1 MRCKAP
7 TIAPTGCLSCSA
19 IGIPGTPCA
28 SCVMRAHNAAVRLA
42 DQAMRFG
49 SGTVTAKVRMCAA
62 EDARAAWVGAELL
75 LDGLGVLLVCVGF
88 ELPDVP
94 DVARAARR

>member
-1 MRCKAP
+1 MRAP
-7 TIAPTGCLSCSA
+7 IVTPTGCPSCSA

-28 SCVMRAHNAAVRLA
+28 SCVMRAHNAAVRAA

-49 SGTVTAKVRMCAA
+49 SGTVTAEVRMCAA

-75 LDGLGVLLVCVGF
+75 LDGLGVLLVRVGF
-88 ELPDVP
+88 ELPDVA
-94 DVARAARR
+94 DVARASRR